1 LTIKK
6 KKKDFF
12 FFFFLISKALEKK
25 KKKKIE
31 EIFYLEAEGRGRFFF
46 KLVADVL
53 DVAPED
59 RHRLLHVTP

>member
-1 LTIKK
+1 LGTCQEKESTFFKK
-6 KKKDFF
+6 KKK
-12 FFFFLISKALEKK
+12 ISKALEKK
-25 KKKKIE
+25 NRE

-53 DVAPED
+53 DVARED